1 MLKKFYA
8 TKDAQITNAR
18 RVSLFSSGSLSNMGL
33 ADTGEI
39 FSIWNQS
46 GFNTGTESNDVS
58 RILINFDIDSILS
71 DAEIPT
77 GTSKF
82 YLRMFNV
89 AHDKTLPTASR
100 LVVYPMTVSWDEGY
114 GLDMENYQDLGAVNW
129 LSSSQDNSWGTPGG
143 DYNINYEYGQTF
155 EKGTEDLEIDLT
167 NLMSVYRSGTLANKG
182 LMLRLTGSQEFQS
195 RTLYTKRFSL
205 RGTEFFYSRPC
216 LEARWN
222 DAYFD
227 DRNNSYLSSNL
238 ASVDD
243 NLNTIYLYNRIRGR
257 LVNIP
262 NIEFDSVYVSFNSSS
277 ATGTSDPVAYTT
289 ATWFMTGV
297 YAAQFSS
304 SYTGT
309 LTDVWHDNAGTI
321 FYTSSINLKS
331 FLDDYYDDNDEF
343 VLSMPNLKSFYN
355 TDDKPRLDLFI
366 RKRNWK
372 SNIYTVASS
381 VQENEYI
388 KKAYYRIERAMDKKE
403 IVPFGTGSVEYTKL
417 SYDSNGNFFIL
428 PMNIF
433 EPNYQYEISYI
444 FDIDGK
450 KTLQKERFK
459 FRVDQ

>member
-167 NLMSVYRSGTLANKG
+167 NLM
-182 LMLRLTGSQEFQS
+182 RL
-195 RTLYTKRFSL
+195 
-205 RGTEFFYSRPC
+205 
-216 LEARWN
+216 
-222 DAYFD
+222 
-227 DRNNSYLSSNL
+227 
-238 ASVDD
+238 
-243 NLNTIYLYNRIRGR
+243 
-257 LVNIP
+257 
-262 NIEFDSVYVSFNSSS
+262 
-277 ATGTSDPVAYTT
+277 
-289 ATWFMTGV
+289 
-297 YAAQFSS
+297 
-304 SYTGT
+304 
-309 LTDVWHDNAGTI
+309 
-321 FYTSSINLKS
+321 
-331 FLDDYYDDNDEF
+331 
-343 VLSMPNLKSFYN
+343 
-355 TDDKPRLDLFI
+355 
-366 RKRNWK
+366 
-372 SNIYTVASS
+372 
-381 VQENEYI
+381 
-388 KKAYYRIERAMDKKE
+388 
-403 IVPFGTGSVEYTKL
+403 
-417 SYDSNGNFFIL
+417 
-428 PMNIF
+428 
-433 EPNYQYEISYI
+433 IS
-444 FDIDGK
+444 
-450 KTLQKERFK
+450 
-459 FRVDQ
+459 